1 MLLTVTVNKRQ
12 TFKSSSLATAKRQ
25 ASRLANRRV
34 RDQDSL
40 RLYVSSGP
48 VMIDGQEY
56 KTGSELWMRRINR
69 LYPYKP
75 GKWSMQ

>member
-34 RDQDSL
+34 RDQ
-40 RLYVSSGP
+40 P